1 MMKCDS
7 SMASVGP
14 AATGTWSDLQ
24 SII

>member
-1 MMKCDS
+1 MKCDS